1 MSTAPVWEQFTR
13 DPRLDQH
20 AHLRASDRDRDVV
33 REQLSTAYAE
43 GRIDRDELDERTEAV
58 TGAKTLGQ
66 LAPLL
71 RDLVPAAGAAPAV
84 STHAVPGDLHAEAE
98 RRYRQQR
105 RQALLAFLTPTLIC
119 WVVWFLVLV
128 GASGPEFPWPVFVT
142 LGTGVR
148 YGQLVV
154 GRRDAVAGIEQR
166 LVRREARRLEARQ
179 RRERRRGTGPSAL
192 G

>member
-13 DPRLDQH
+13 DPRLEQH

-33 REQLSTAYAE
+33 RDQLSTAYAE
-43 GRIDRDELDERTEAV
+43 GRISDAELDERTDAV
-58 TGAKTLGQ
+58 SRAKTLGE

-71 RDLVPAAGAAPAV
+71 RDLVPASGTSYAVAARPA
-84 STHAVPGDLHAEAE
+84 HGDLHAEAE
-98 RRYRQQR
+98 RRYRR
-105 RQALLAFLTPTLIC
+105 RRHQALLAFLTPTLIC

-128 GASGPEFPWPVFVT
+128 GAHGPEFPWPVFVT

-154 GRRDAVAGIEQR
+154 GRRETVAGIEHG
-166 LVRREARRLEARQ
+166 LVRREAKRLHTRQ
-179 RRERRRGTGPSAL
+179 RRERRRGAPPSPSV
-192 G
+192 